1 MFTGR
6 IKAENA
12 SDFQRA
18 GFERAAQEYE
28 QAARDEV
35 HVAVAQLTKMF
46 RAELRKRMGALQ
58 HQAEQTWTS
67 NQVVFFVCEMNSVAG
82 DALDKPEKKSGQS
95 SNSSTSKVSE
105 AISRASGR
113 ITAGC
118 STSPVKSSTRSP
130 SSTSCE

>member
-1 MFTGR
+1 MNRFHQSLLVEVHISGSQEHNIFTGR
-6 IKAENA
+6 SKAENA

-35 HVAVAQLTKMF
+35 HVAVAQLTNMF

-67 NQVVFFVCEMNSVAG
+67 NQVVFF
-82 DALDKPEKKSGQS
+82 L
-95 SNSSTSKVSE
+95 
-105 AISRASGR
+105 
-113 ITAGC
+113 
-118 STSPVKSSTRSP
+118 
-130 SSTSCE
+130 